1 MRDLLQVLCCSLWL
15 ASAAGGATLDVRFIP
30 SAGTQGDP
38 SYPGISTLSVG
49 TVSLPGVV
57 ATLAGRGYGA
67 EQTGQQRWGISAGT
81 LPWDQTKTGWTVRDG
96 FAPDK
101 TGLTVSRTG
110 KVEGAASYLS
120 IMLSGVTSGTVFQKV
135 VLTFSD
141 VTGIKP
147 DKAWAGT
154 SADAFAAASTLKLN
168 NKGGT
173 GQMSVTLSDFTYTGG
188 APLEIRIYG
197 VIGEPEGGFTGV
209 SLIGDAT
216 LLTAVPEPD
225 GRLLLTTVGLG
236 AAVAFRRRSGQIPR

>member
-1 MRDLLQVLCCSLWL
+1 MRDLLPVLCCSLWL

-67 EQTGQQRWGISAGT
+67 EQTGQQRWGISAGN

-101 TGLTVSRTG
+101 TGLTVSSTG

-120 IMLSGVTSGTVFQKV
+120 IRLSGVTSGTVFQKV

-141 VTGIKP
+141 VTGIRP

-154 SADAFAAASTLKLN
+154 SADAFAAASSLKLN

-173 GQMSVTLSDFTYTGG
+173 AKMSVTLSDFTYTGG
-188 APLEIRIYG
+188 DPLEIRIYG
-197 VIGEPEGGFTGV
+197 VIGNPEGGFTGV
-209 SLIGDAT
+209 SLTGDAT